1 MDPSG
6 KFFKSILAIMLLALA
21 AHAGTIAGKWSGIIE
36 IDEGGSG
43 GKIERPL
50 ELTLEQKDSVLA
62 GRIGLSGDS
71 EGVEIRNGKA
81 EGDRITF
88 EASSPETSAIM
99 KFSLTIQGDEM
110 HGEMKGSAAG
120 NDLVAKVSLS
130 RVPG

>member
-1 MDPSG
+1 MYPSG
-6 KFFKSILAIMLLALA
+6 KFFKSIPAIMLLALA
-21 AHAGTIAGKWSGIIE
+21 ANAGNIAGKWSGIIE

-43 GKIERPL
+43 AKIERLL
-50 ELTLEQKDSVLA
+50 ELTLEQKGAVLA

-88 EASSPETSAIM
+88 EASSPESSAIM

-110 HGEMKGSAAG
+110 RGEMRGVAAG

-130 RVPG
+130 RAPG

>member
-1 MDPSG
+1 MFQSG
-6 KFFKSILAIMLLALA
+6 KFLKLIPSIMLLALMA
-21 AHAGTIAGKWSGIIE
+21 QAGNIAGKWSGIIE

-50 ELTLEQKDSVLA
+50 ELSLEQKDGVLS

-81 EGDRITF
+81 EGDKVTF
-88 EASSPETSAIM
+88 EASSPDAAAIM